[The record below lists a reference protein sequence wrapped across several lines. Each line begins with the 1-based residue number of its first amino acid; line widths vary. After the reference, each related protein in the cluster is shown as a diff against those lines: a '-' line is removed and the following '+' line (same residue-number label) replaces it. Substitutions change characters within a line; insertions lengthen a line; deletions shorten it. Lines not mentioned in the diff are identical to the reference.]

1 MVDSLDPAARS
12 AVMSR
17 VRGKDTRP
25 EMIVRKLVF
34 AAGYRYRL
42 HVRTLPGSPDLVFPS
57 RKKVIFVHGCFW
69 HRHENCSL
77 ARMPKSRVEFW
88 SEKLNGNRVRDE
100 LAFKALSQA
109 GWEVLVIWEC
119 ELRERQQLVDKLR
132 SFLSPVDAI
141 VKNGAT
147 KSSDNGRH
155 DHYSPLLSGF
165 GKLQQKS

>member
-88 SEKLNGNRVRDE
+88 SEKLNGNRARDE
-100 LAFKALSQA
+100 RAFEALAEA
-109 GWEVLVIWEC
+109 GWQVLVVWEC
-119 ELRERQQLVDKLR
+119 ELREREKLEEKLR
-132 SFLSPVDAI
+132 SFLGPSGQAACVTRLTSS
-141 VKNGAT
+141 VAT
-147 KSSDNGRH
+147 
-155 DHYSPLLSGF
+155 
-165 GKLQQKS
+165 